1 MKIAY
6 FSLAGLP
13 DFKEHGDFSILKEKS
28 PCFMFVCQENS
39 YCVIW
44 NPPLLLHGINYK
56 TLIDWQWKTTRCSKV
71 FMIVF
76 YL

>member
-28 PCFMFVCQENS
+28 AHP
-39 YCVIW
+39 
-44 NPPLLLHGINYK
+44 
-56 TLIDWQWKTTRCSKV
+56 
-71 FMIVF
+71 
-76 YL
+76 

>member
-39 YCVIW
+39 CRSFPFFISSVGIGEYCDIW
-44 NPPLLLHGINYK
+44 NL
-56 TLIDWQWKTTRCSKV
+56 
-71 FMIVF
+71 
-76 YL
+76 

>member
-28 PCFMFVCQENS
+28 PCFMYGAQNET
-39 YCVIW
+39 YIE
-44 NPPLLLHGINYK
+44 
-56 TLIDWQWKTTRCSKV
+56 D
-71 FMIVF
+71 
-76 YL
+76 

>member
-28 PCFMFVCQENS
+28 PCFITHPEGLRNAGDIPALLERMRRRGFDE
-39 YCVIW
+39 
-44 NPPLLLHGINYK
+44 PLVEAVAGLNFK
-56 TLIDWQWKTTRCSKV
+56 R
-71 FMIVF
+71 
-76 YL
+76 YLERI